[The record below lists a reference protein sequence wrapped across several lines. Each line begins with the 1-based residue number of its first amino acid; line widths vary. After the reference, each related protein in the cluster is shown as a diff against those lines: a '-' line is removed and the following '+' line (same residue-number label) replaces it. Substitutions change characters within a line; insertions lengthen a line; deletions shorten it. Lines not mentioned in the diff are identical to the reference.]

1 MLFAAPSPTVLEMER
16 LTSNM
21 INHTLL
27 GFLFIIFAA
36 LLALDYTATPRRFLF
51 YLTPWLAYVLAVM
64 LLAVDRLL
72 TGHNTPGIYLAN
84 LAYIGEIVFM
94 LLAYSV
100 YGTVAQVSEY
110 IATHEP
116 YWKSLLSKTDLGRYE
131 D

>member
-16 LTSNM
+16 LTDGM
-21 INHTLL
+21 ISHSLL
-27 GFLFIIFAA
+27 GVIFLIFAV

-51 YLTPWLAYVLAVM
+51 YLIPWLVYVLGAM
-64 LLAVDRLL
+64 LLAIERLF
-72 TGHNTPGIYLAN
+72 TGHDTPGIYLAN

-94 LLAYSV
+94 LLAYSI

-110 IATHEP
+110 IAEHEP
-116 YWKSLLSKTDLGRYE
+116 YWKTLLSKTDLKRYE